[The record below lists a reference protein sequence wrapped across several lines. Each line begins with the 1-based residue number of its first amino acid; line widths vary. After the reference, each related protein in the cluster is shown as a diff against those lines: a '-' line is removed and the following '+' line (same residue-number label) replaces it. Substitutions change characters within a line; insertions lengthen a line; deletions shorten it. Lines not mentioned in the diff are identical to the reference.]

1 MADILRLL
9 GDTMERGE
17 ERKRRNNRELLAAIN
32 TRPGMVVLGTVLL
45 VIALVLISPQIEEW
59 ETANDPNVI
68 IFDVSGFDFGNEEIN
83 RSYQEM
89 LESQYEQQLAQEK
102 FARGAA
108 IVFALGGAACYV
120 RAALPWKK
128 KEEAGTICAEAPSKE
143 AEAAETFQQPVESPA
158 PQSAETDSKTDRLE
172 NLKNLYEAGILSREE
187 YDARRKKL

>member
-1 MADILRLL
+1 MANILQSL
-9 GDTMERGE
+9 GDAMERAD
-17 ERKRRNNRELLAAIN
+17 ERKRRDNLELLRAVN

-45 VIALVLISPQIEEW
+45 VIALVLVGPQIEAW

-68 IFDVSGFDFGNEEIN
+68 VFDVSGFDFGNEEIN

-89 LESQYEQQLAQEK
+89 LESQYEQQLEQEK

-128 KEEAGTICAEAPSKE
+128 KEEAGTICEEVPSKE
-143 AEAAETFQQPVESPA
+143 TEAAATFEQAVENHA
-158 PQSAETDSKTDRLE
+158 PQSAETDSREDRLE

>member
-1 MADILRLL
+1 M
-9 GDTMERGE
+9 
-17 ERKRRNNRELLAAIN
+17 
-32 TRPGMVVLGTVLL
+32 
-45 VIALVLISPQIEEW
+45 
-59 ETANDPNVI
+59 
-68 IFDVSGFDFGNEEIN
+68 SGFDFGNEEIN

-108 IVFALGGAACYV
+108 IVFAIGVAACYV

-143 AEAAETFQQPVESPA
+143 TEAAETFQQPVENPA

-172 NLKNLYEAGILSREE
+172 NLKSLYEAGILSREE

>member
-1 MADILRLL
+1 MADILKSL
-9 GDTMERGE
+9 GDAMERAD
-17 ERKRRNNRELLAAIN
+17 ERKRRNNLELLRAVN

-45 VIALVLISPQIEEW
+45 VIALALIGPQIEEW

-68 IFDVSGFDFGNEEIN
+68 IFDVSDVDFGNEEIN

-108 IVFALGGAACYV
+108 IAFALGGAACYV

-128 KEEAGTICAEAPSKE
+128 KEEAGTICEETPSKE
-143 AEAAETFQQPVESPA
+143 TEAAATFEQPVENPA
-158 PQSAETDSKTDRLE
+158 PRSAETDSRDDRLE
-172 NLKNLYEAGILSREE
+172 NLKNLYDAGILSREE
-187 YDARRKKL
+187 YDTRRKKL